1 MILIFVVISIN
12 ALAWAT
18 RRAGERFAG

>member
-1 MILIFVVISIN
+1 VLITIVIVIN

-18 RRAGERFAG
+18 RRVGERFAG